1 MDVEQMVAR
10 KFVDVACE
18 GDAALERGDNVIEL
32 TLDIYPTH
40 LNRLI
45 APRSSCAFTRV

>member
-18 GDAALERGDNVIEL
+18 GDAALERGDIGEDAL
-32 TLDIYPTH
+32 GFFGSYPM
-40 LNRLI
+40 L
-45 APRSSCAFTRV
+45 